1 MLQSGSPE
9 AHGPELQLPQRKFC
23 SATSSTATAAT
34 AVQVQQDPTDPQR
47 EAFLTADCCQLPA
60 RRLQVLSLPGLVLL
74 VTAGLLMGEIV
85 SADDFVRA

>member
-1 MLQSGSPE
+1 M
-9 AHGPELQLPQRKFC
+9 
-23 SATSSTATAAT
+23 
-34 AVQVQQDPTDPQR
+34 QQDPTDPQR